1 MSGGSS
7 VDQHRPVMLVATDL
21 LRSPPTR
28 IAKLGPVVFPRSITI
43 KTAAGVVGGGIAGM
57 FPAFVVLGLSLSAV
71 IWGVMLGGA
80 AGAVL
85 VNWSPLRGES
95 FARWVGLN
103 VSVLRSDTVEVGG
116 HRTRLFVGTARV
128 RRAAAGRVRVMRGA
142 VSVPAGSV
150 DSRGVPIPM
159 VSPVFDSSSVP
170 AGSGLSAQQ
179 PSAADS
185 RRAMGQRP
193 LPQ

>member
-1 MSGGSS
+1 MSE
-7 VDQHRPVMLVATDL
+7 QHRPVMLVATDL

-28 IAKLGPVVFPRSITI
+28 IAKLGPVVFPRSVSI
-43 KTAAGVVGGGIAGM
+43 KTAAGVVCGAVVGL
-57 FPAFVVLGLSLSAV
+57 FPALVVLGPTLSAV

-80 AGAVL
+80 AGGVL

-95 FARWVGLN
+95 FARWIGLN
-103 VSVLRSDTVEVGG
+103 VSVLRSDTLEVGG
-116 HRTRLFVGTARV
+116 YRTRLFVGTARA
-128 RRAAAGRVRVMRGA
+128 RRSAAGRVRVMRGA

-159 VSPVFDSSSVP
+159 VSPVFDSSSFS
-170 AGSGLSAQQ
+170 AGSDHPAQQ
-179 PSAADS
+179 PSAVNS
-185 RRAMGQRP
+185 RRAMGQRQ